1 MTRRARNFPKI
12 QEIEINELSIK
23 VIAADKSDARPPPAS
38 SPIKDPR
45 GPDPNQSSGDMQF
58 FLHSYNSYFMNKPKI
73 PLEFSQIHRMAKGA
87 MYFTMTET
95 KPLLLKGN
103 SPLLVT
109 AFSKLSIPQT

>member
-1 MTRRARNFPKI
+1 MSRRVRNFPKI
-12 QEIEINELSIK
+12 REIEINKLSIK
-23 VIAADKSDARPPPAS
+23 VIAAVKATHSPPPAS

-45 GPDPNQSSGDMQF
+45 GPDPNQSSGDMQL
-58 FLHSYNSYFMNKPKI
+58 FLHSDNAYFVNKPKI
-73 PLEFSQIHRMAKGA
+73 PLEFSQIIRMAKGA